1 MDEVHKYPSK
11 SSQAVTS
18 SLACKVLN
26 RTDLTGFQYAEAPAP
41 AVIVLKHR
49 GSPKT
54 LLFVLV
60 VRRNLAL
67 I

>member
-1 MDEVHKYPSK
+1 MAY
-11 SSQAVTS
+11 T
-18 SLACKVLN
+18 LN
-26 RTDLTGFQYAEAPAP
+26 RTHLTGFQYAKAPAP

-49 GSPKT
+49 GPPKT

-60 VRRNLAL
+60 VRRNLTL